1 MTVTLTLFL
10 YKQILMK
17 TLVFYLVLPVALLL
31 ANGAYAQR
39 GGAKVTGVYVSAVKL
54 LAMVDKV
61 ESLGSLRANEAVS
74 LASTVT
80 ELVTAVNFVDGQ
92 RVTKGDLL
100 VQLDVSEEL
109 AQQAEEQARYQRAK
123 RQVARFK
130 PLIGRGA
137 ASEAALDDAKSEM
150 QVAEARLNAIKSRIA
165 QRQVVAPFDGLVGL
179 RNISVGALTQPGM
192 SITNIDD
199 DSIMRLDFSV
209 PEVFLGSL
217 QIGNRVTATTSAFPG
232 ELYEGVVNSIDSRV
246 NPVSRA
252 IVVRARIPN
261 SNLSLKPGLLM
272 RVTLDRNLRQALVVQ
287 EEAIIADA
295 DRAFVL
301 LATAEQDQY
310 RAERRKVVLG
320 ARRKGE
326 VEILSGLEVGDL
338 VITHGAIK
346 VRDGSLISIL
356 AEEKNDE
363 TLSELLQKAD
373 IEKPSSDIKEGG
385 STSSRVKDDQA
396 SDQIPANAVV
406 SG

>member
-1 MTVTLTLFL
+1 
-10 YKQILMK
+10 
-17 TLVFYLVLPVALLL
+17 
-31 ANGAYAQR
+31 
-39 GGAKVTGVYVSAVKL
+39 
-54 LAMVDKV
+54 
-61 ESLGSLRANEAVS
+61 
-74 LASTVT
+74 
-80 ELVTAVNFVDGQ
+80 
-92 RVTKGDLL
+92 
-100 VQLDVSEEL
+100 
-109 AQQAEEQARYQRAK
+109 
-123 RQVARFK
+123 
-130 PLIGRGA
+130 
-137 ASEAALDDAKSEM
+137 
-150 QVAEARLNAIKSRIA
+150 
-165 QRQVVAPFDGLVGL
+165 
-179 RNISVGALTQPGM
+179 
-192 SITNIDD
+192 
-199 DSIMRLDFSV
+199 
-209 PEVFLGSL
+209 
-217 QIGNRVTATTSAFPG
+217 
-232 ELYEGVVNSIDSRV
+232 VVNSIDSRV

>member
-1 MTVTLTLFL
+1 
-10 YKQILMK
+10 MK
-17 TLVFYLVLPVALLL
+17 TLVFYLILGFAPFL
-31 ANGAYAQR
+31 ANDANAQGNGNR
-39 GGAKVTGVYVSAVKL
+39 VTGVYVSAVKQL
-54 LAMVDKV
+54 EMVDKI
-61 ESLGSLRANEAVS
+61 ESLGSLRANEEVS

-137 ASEAALDDAKSEM
+137 ASEAELDDARSEM
-150 QVAEARLNAIKSRIA
+150 QVAEARINAIKSRIA

-209 PEVFLGSL
+209 PEVFLSSL
-217 QIGNRVTATTSAFPG
+217 KIGIRVTATTSAFPG
-232 ELYEGVVNSIDSRV
+232 ELYEGVVDSIDSRV

-261 SNLSLKPGLLM
+261 SNFSLKPGLLM
-272 RVTLDRNLRQALVVQ
+272 RVTLDRNLRRALVIS
-287 EEAIIADA
+287 EEAIIPNGNM
-295 DRAFVL
+295 AFVL
-301 LATAEQDQY
+301 LAKAEQNQY
-310 RAERRKVVLG
+310 KAERREVVLG

-326 VEILSGLEVGDL
+326 VEVLKGLELGDL
-338 VITHGAIK
+338 VVTHGAIK
-346 VRDGSLISIL
+346 VRDGALITIL
-356 AEEKNDE
+356 AEEKSNE
-363 TLSELLQKAD
+363 TLSELLQKPD
-373 IEKPSSDIKEGG
+373 FEQPSREPKER
-385 STSSRVKDDQA
+385 SSKSSSVEDDQA
-396 SDQIPANAVV
+396 SEEIPAKPVV
-406 SG
+406 GR